1 MAKYW
6 QESPPILQEF
16 LNYHASILSHSAKT
30 VDEYFLD
37 LRSFFRYLKVRR
49 NPALS
54 QTPFSEISILD
65 VDLEFVSQ
73 TQLSEIYG
81 FLTFLSGGA
90 PAGKAESSTRA
101 RKCASIR
108 SFYHYLCVHAHQMEQ
123 DPTQSLNNPKLRK
136 TLPRYLSLS
145 ESIQLLE
152 AVSGPNEVRDYCILT
167 LFLNCG
173 LRVGEL
179 VGLNVQDIREDTVR
193 VLGKGNKERIVPL
206 GAKAK
211 DEIRCYLKKD
221 RDKMKKARGFEDIL
235 FLNKMGKSLS
245 RVMIFNIIKETA
257 LRAGLN
263 KVVSPHTFRHSF
275 ASHLVNGGADIR
287 TVQDM
292 LGHESIL
299 TTEIYT
305 HLDNSYLRDTI
316 TNFHPRAKKSRK

>member
-1 MAKYW
+1 MIWNEAIDSFRTYL
-6 QESPPILQEF
+6 ILEKSLSTNSVEAY
-16 LNYHASILSHSAKT
+16 LNDIRKLGAYCEQRTPSLTPKEVSYDVLNEYISALKDTGVTPRTQARSISSIK
-30 VDEYFLD
+30 
-37 LRSFFRYLKVRR
+37 SFFKYLLYDGAIGH
-49 NPALS
+49 NPANSLDAPKIGRTLPSVLS
-54 QTPFSEISILD
+54 VEEIEAMINA
-65 VDLEFVSQ
+65 VDLTKQEGQ
-73 TQLSEIYG
+73 RN
-81 FLTFLSGGA
+81 
-90 PAGKAESSTRA
+90 KAILE
-101 RKCASIR
+101 
-108 SFYHYLCVHAHQMEQ
+108 
-123 DPTQSLNNPKLRK
+123 
-136 TLPRYLSLS
+136 TLYS
-145 ESIQLLE
+145 
-152 AVSGPNEVRDYCILT
+152 
-167 LFLNCG
+167 CG
-173 LRVGEL
+173 LRVSEL
-179 VGLNVQDIREDTVR
+179 VNLKLSQINFRTGYIKIE
-193 VLGKGNKERIVPL
+193 GKGNKERIVPL

>member
-1 MAKYW
+1 MTWNETIDSFRTYLVLEKSL
-6 QESPPILQEF
+6 SPNSVEAY
-16 LNYHASILSHSAKT
+16 LNDIRKLAAYCEKLTPPLDPKEVSYNVLNEYLMELKNTGVTPRTQARGISSIK
-30 VDEYFLD
+30 
-37 LRSFFRYLKVRR
+37 SFFKYLLYDGAIGL
-49 NPALS
+49 NPANSLDAPKIGRTLPSVLS
-54 QTPFSEISILD
+54 VEEIEAMINA
-65 VDLEFVSQ
+65 VDLTKQEGQ
-73 TQLSEIYG
+73 RN
-81 FLTFLSGGA
+81 
-90 PAGKAESSTRA
+90 KAILE
-101 RKCASIR
+101 
-108 SFYHYLCVHAHQMEQ
+108 
-123 DPTQSLNNPKLRK
+123 
-136 TLPRYLSLS
+136 TLYS
-145 ESIQLLE
+145 
-152 AVSGPNEVRDYCILT
+152 
-167 LFLNCG
+167 CG
-173 LRVGEL
+173 LRVSEL
-179 VGLNVQDIREDTVR
+179 VNLKLSQINFRTGYIKIE
-193 VLGKGNKERIVPL
+193 GKGNKERIVPL

-235 FLNKMGKSLS
+235 FLNQMGKSLS

>member
-1 MAKYW
+1 MTWNEAIDSFRTYLILEKSLSTNSVEAYLNDIRKLAAYCE
-6 QESPPILQEF
+6 QRTPSLNPKEVSYDALNEHLSALKESGVTPRTQ
-16 LNYHASILSHSAKT
+16 ARSISSIK
-30 VDEYFLD
+30 
-37 LRSFFRYLKVRR
+37 SFFKYLLYDGAIGL
-49 NPALS
+49 NPANSLDAPKTGRSLPSVLS
-54 QTPFSEISILD
+54 IEEIEAMINAVDMNKQEGQRNKAIL
-65 VDLEFVSQ
+65 E
-73 TQLSEIYG
+73 
-81 FLTFLSGGA
+81 
-90 PAGKAESSTRA
+90 
-101 RKCASIR
+101 
-108 SFYHYLCVHAHQMEQ
+108 
-123 DPTQSLNNPKLRK
+123 
-136 TLPRYLSLS
+136 TLYS
-145 ESIQLLE
+145 
-152 AVSGPNEVRDYCILT
+152 
-167 LFLNCG
+167 CG
-173 LRVGEL
+173 LRVSEL
-179 VGLNVQDIREDTVR
+179 VNLKLSQINFRTGYIKIE
-193 VLGKGNKERIVPL
+193 GKGNKERIVPL

-221 RDKMKKARGFEDIL
+221 RDRMKKARGFEDIL

>member
-1 MAKYW
+1 MIWNEAIDSFRTYLVLEKSLSTNSVEAY
-6 QESPPILQEF
+6 
-16 LNYHASILSHSAKT
+16 LNDIRKLGAYCEQQTPSLTPKEVSYDVLNEYISALKDTGVTPRTQARSISSIK
-30 VDEYFLD
+30 
-37 LRSFFRYLKVRR
+37 SFFKYLLYDGAIGH
-49 NPALS
+49 NPANSLDAPKIGRNLPSVLS
-54 QTPFSEISILD
+54 VEEIEAMINA
-65 VDLEFVSQ
+65 VDLTKQEGQ
-73 TQLSEIYG
+73 RN
-81 FLTFLSGGA
+81 
-90 PAGKAESSTRA
+90 KAILE
-101 RKCASIR
+101 
-108 SFYHYLCVHAHQMEQ
+108 
-123 DPTQSLNNPKLRK
+123 
-136 TLPRYLSLS
+136 TLYS
-145 ESIQLLE
+145 
-152 AVSGPNEVRDYCILT
+152 
-167 LFLNCG
+167 CG
-173 LRVGEL
+173 LRVSEL
-179 VGLNVQDIREDTVR
+179 VNLKLSQINFRTGYIKIN
-193 VLGKGNKERIVPL
+193 GKGNKERIVPL

-221 RDKMKKARGFEDIL
+221 RDRMKKARGFEDIL

-245 RVMIFNIIKETA
+245 RVMIFNIIKEAA

>member
-1 MAKYW
+1 MTWNEAIDSFRTYLILEKSLSTNSVEAYLNDIRKLAAYCE
-6 QESPPILQEF
+6 QRTPSLNPKEVSYDALNEHLSALKESGVTPRTQ
-16 LNYHASILSHSAKT
+16 ARSISSIK
-30 VDEYFLD
+30 
-37 LRSFFRYLKVRR
+37 SFFKYLLYDGAIGL
-49 NPALS
+49 NPANSLDAPKIGRSLPSVLS
-54 QTPFSEISILD
+54 IEEIEAMISAVDMTKQEGQRNKAIL
-65 VDLEFVSQ
+65 E
-73 TQLSEIYG
+73 
-81 FLTFLSGGA
+81 
-90 PAGKAESSTRA
+90 
-101 RKCASIR
+101 
-108 SFYHYLCVHAHQMEQ
+108 
-123 DPTQSLNNPKLRK
+123 
-136 TLPRYLSLS
+136 TLYS
-145 ESIQLLE
+145 
-152 AVSGPNEVRDYCILT
+152 
-167 LFLNCG
+167 CG
-173 LRVGEL
+173 LRVSEL
-179 VGLNVQDIREDTVR
+179 VNLKLSQINFRTGYIKIE
-193 VLGKGNKERIVPL
+193 GKGNKERIVPL

-221 RDKMKKARGFEDIL
+221 RDRMKKARGFEDIL

>member
-1 MAKYW
+1 MTWNEAIDSFRTYLILEKSLSTNSVEAYLNDIRKLAAYCE
-6 QESPPILQEF
+6 QRTPSLNPKEVSYDALNEHLSALKESGVTPRTQ
-16 LNYHASILSHSAKT
+16 ARSISSIK
-30 VDEYFLD
+30 
-37 LRSFFRYLKVRR
+37 SFFKYLLYDGAIGL
-49 NPALS
+49 NPANSLDAPKIGRSLPSVLS
-54 QTPFSEISILD
+54 IEEIEAMINAVDMNKQEGQRNKAIL
-65 VDLEFVSQ
+65 E
-73 TQLSEIYG
+73 
-81 FLTFLSGGA
+81 
-90 PAGKAESSTRA
+90 
-101 RKCASIR
+101 
-108 SFYHYLCVHAHQMEQ
+108 
-123 DPTQSLNNPKLRK
+123 
-136 TLPRYLSLS
+136 TLYS
-145 ESIQLLE
+145 
-152 AVSGPNEVRDYCILT
+152 
-167 LFLNCG
+167 CG
-173 LRVGEL
+173 LRVSEL
-179 VGLNVQDIREDTVR
+179 VNLKLSQINFRTGYIKIE
-193 VLGKGNKERIVPL
+193 GKGNKERIVPL

-221 RDKMKKARGFEDIL
+221 RDRMKKARGFEDIL

-275 ASHLVNGGADIR
+275 ASLLVNGGADIR

>member
-1 MAKYW
+1 MTWNEAIDSFRTYL
-6 QESPPILQEF
+6 ILEKSLSTNSVEAY
-16 LNYHASILSHSAKT
+16 LNDIRKLGAYYDVLNEYISALKDTGVTPRTQARSISSIK
-30 VDEYFLD
+30 
-37 LRSFFRYLKVRR
+37 SFFKYLLYDGAIGL
-49 NPALS
+49 NPANSLDAPKIGRTLPSVLS
-54 QTPFSEISILD
+54 VEEIEAMINA
-65 VDLEFVSQ
+65 VDLTKQEGQ
-73 TQLSEIYG
+73 RN
-81 FLTFLSGGA
+81 
-90 PAGKAESSTRA
+90 KAILE
-101 RKCASIR
+101 
-108 SFYHYLCVHAHQMEQ
+108 
-123 DPTQSLNNPKLRK
+123 
-136 TLPRYLSLS
+136 TLYS
-145 ESIQLLE
+145 
-152 AVSGPNEVRDYCILT
+152 
-167 LFLNCG
+167 CG
-173 LRVGEL
+173 LRVSEL
-179 VGLNVQDIREDTVR
+179 VNLKLSQINFRTGYIKIE
-193 VLGKGNKERIVPL
+193 GKGNKERIVPL

>member
-1 MAKYW
+1 MIWNETIDSFRTYL
-6 QESPPILQEF
+6 ILEKSLSTNSVEAY
-16 LNYHASILSHSAKT
+16 LNDIRKLGAYCEQRTPSLNPKEVSYDVLNEYISALKDTGVTPRTQARSISSIK
-30 VDEYFLD
+30 
-37 LRSFFRYLKVRR
+37 SFFKYLLYDGAIGL
-49 NPALS
+49 NPANSLDAPKIGRTLPSVLS
-54 QTPFSEISILD
+54 VEEIEAMINA
-65 VDLEFVSQ
+65 VDLTKQEGQ
-73 TQLSEIYG
+73 RN
-81 FLTFLSGGA
+81 
-90 PAGKAESSTRA
+90 KAILE
-101 RKCASIR
+101 
-108 SFYHYLCVHAHQMEQ
+108 
-123 DPTQSLNNPKLRK
+123 
-136 TLPRYLSLS
+136 TLYS
-145 ESIQLLE
+145 
-152 AVSGPNEVRDYCILT
+152 
-167 LFLNCG
+167 CG
-173 LRVGEL
+173 LRVSEL
-179 VGLNVQDIREDTVR
+179 VNLKLSQINFRTGYIKIE
-193 VLGKGNKERIVPL
+193 GKGNKERIVPL

-245 RVMIFNIIKETA
+245 RV
-257 LRAGLN
+257 N

>member
-1 MAKYW
+1 MTWNEAIDSFRTYLILEKSLSTNSVEAYLNDIRKLAAYCE
-6 QESPPILQEF
+6 QRTPSLNPKEVSYDALNEHLSALKESGVTPRTQ
-16 LNYHASILSHSAKT
+16 ARSISSIK
-30 VDEYFLD
+30 
-37 LRSFFRYLKVRR
+37 SFFKYLLYDGAIGL
-49 NPALS
+49 NPANSLDAPKIGRSLPSVLS
-54 QTPFSEISILD
+54 IEEIEAMINAVDMTKQEGQRNKAIL
-65 VDLEFVSQ
+65 E
-73 TQLSEIYG
+73 
-81 FLTFLSGGA
+81 
-90 PAGKAESSTRA
+90 
-101 RKCASIR
+101 
-108 SFYHYLCVHAHQMEQ
+108 
-123 DPTQSLNNPKLRK
+123 
-136 TLPRYLSLS
+136 TLYS
-145 ESIQLLE
+145 
-152 AVSGPNEVRDYCILT
+152 
-167 LFLNCG
+167 CG
-173 LRVGEL
+173 LRVSEL
-179 VGLNVQDIREDTVR
+179 VNLKLSQINFRTGYIKIE
-193 VLGKGNKERIVPL
+193 GKGNKERIVPL

-221 RDKMKKARGFEDIL
+221 RDRMKKARGFEDIL

-292 LGHESIL
+292 LGHESKL

>member
-1 MAKYW
+1 MTWNEAIDSFRTYLILEKSLSTNSVEAYLNDIRKLAAYCE
-6 QESPPILQEF
+6 QRTPSLNPKEVSYDALNEHLSALKESGVTPRTQ
-16 LNYHASILSHSAKT
+16 ARSISSIK
-30 VDEYFLD
+30 
-37 LRSFFRYLKVRR
+37 SFFKYLLYDGAIGL
-49 NPALS
+49 NPANSLDAPKIGRSLPSVLS
-54 QTPFSEISILD
+54 IEEIEAMINAVDMNKQEGQRNKAIL
-65 VDLEFVSQ
+65 E
-73 TQLSEIYG
+73 
-81 FLTFLSGGA
+81 
-90 PAGKAESSTRA
+90 
-101 RKCASIR
+101 
-108 SFYHYLCVHAHQMEQ
+108 
-123 DPTQSLNNPKLRK
+123 
-136 TLPRYLSLS
+136 TLYS
-145 ESIQLLE
+145 
-152 AVSGPNEVRDYCILT
+152 
-167 LFLNCG
+167 CG
-173 LRVGEL
+173 LRVSEL
-179 VGLNVQDIREDTVR
+179 VNLKLSQINFRTGYIKIE
-193 VLGKGNKERIVPL
+193 GKGNKERIVPL

-221 RDKMKKARGFEDIL
+221 RDRMKKARGFEDIL

>member
-1 MAKYW
+1 MTWNEAIDSFRTYL
-6 QESPPILQEF
+6 ILEKSLSTNSVEAY
-16 LNYHASILSHSAKT
+16 LN
-30 VDEYFLD
+30 D
-37 LRSFFRYLKVRR
+37 LRKLAVYCEQRTTSLNPKEVSYDTLNEYLSALKESGVTPRTQARSISSIKSFFKYLLYDGAIGL
-49 NPALS
+49 NPANSLDTPKIGRSLPSVLS
-54 QTPFSEISILD
+54 IEEIEAMLNAVDMTKQEGQRNKAIL
-65 VDLEFVSQ
+65 E
-73 TQLSEIYG
+73 
-81 FLTFLSGGA
+81 
-90 PAGKAESSTRA
+90 
-101 RKCASIR
+101 
-108 SFYHYLCVHAHQMEQ
+108 
-123 DPTQSLNNPKLRK
+123 
-136 TLPRYLSLS
+136 TLYS
-145 ESIQLLE
+145 
-152 AVSGPNEVRDYCILT
+152 
-167 LFLNCG
+167 CG
-173 LRVGEL
+173 LRVSEL
-179 VGLNVQDIREDTVR
+179 VNLKLSQINFRTGYIKIE
-193 VLGKGNKERIVPL
+193 GKGNKERIVPL
-206 GAKAK
+206 GTRAK

>member
-1 MAKYW
+1 MTWNEAIDSFRTYL
-6 QESPPILQEF
+6 ILEKSLSTNSVEAYLNDIRKLATHCEGRTPSLNPKEVSYDVLNEF
-16 LNYHASILSHSAKT
+16 LSVLKDTGVTPRTQARSISSIK
-30 VDEYFLD
+30 
-37 LRSFFRYLKVRR
+37 SFFKYLLYDGAIGL
-49 NPALS
+49 NPANSLDAPKIGRTLPSVLS
-54 QTPFSEISILD
+54 VEEIEAMINA
-65 VDLEFVSQ
+65 VDLTKQEGQ
-73 TQLSEIYG
+73 RN
-81 FLTFLSGGA
+81 
-90 PAGKAESSTRA
+90 KAILE
-101 RKCASIR
+101 
-108 SFYHYLCVHAHQMEQ
+108 
-123 DPTQSLNNPKLRK
+123 
-136 TLPRYLSLS
+136 TLYS
-145 ESIQLLE
+145 
-152 AVSGPNEVRDYCILT
+152 
-167 LFLNCG
+167 CG
-173 LRVGEL
+173 LRVSEL
-179 VGLNVQDIREDTVR
+179 VNLKLSQINFRTGYIKIE
-193 VLGKGNKERIVPL
+193 GKGNKERIVPL

-221 RDKMKKARGFEDIL
+221 RDRMKKAKGFEDIL

>member
-1 MAKYW
+1 MQDRYVADEARVSISSLEAETIMKSTPV
-6 QESPPILQEF
+6 QTVK
-16 LNYHASILSHSAKT
+16 SILGRIGIEYEDGLPKEAYISALKDT
-30 VDEYFLD
+30 GVTP
-37 LRSFFRYLKVRR
+37 RTQARSISSIKSFFKYLLYDGAIGL
-49 NPALS
+49 NPANSLDAPKIGRTLPSVLS
-54 QTPFSEISILD
+54 VEEIEAMINA
-65 VDLEFVSQ
+65 VDLTKQEGQ
-73 TQLSEIYG
+73 RN
-81 FLTFLSGGA
+81 
-90 PAGKAESSTRA
+90 KAILE
-101 RKCASIR
+101 
-108 SFYHYLCVHAHQMEQ
+108 
-123 DPTQSLNNPKLRK
+123 
-136 TLPRYLSLS
+136 TLYS
-145 ESIQLLE
+145 
-152 AVSGPNEVRDYCILT
+152 
-167 LFLNCG
+167 CG
-173 LRVGEL
+173 LRVSEL
-179 VGLNVQDIREDTVR
+179 VNLKLSQINFRTGYIKIN
-193 VLGKGNKERIVPL
+193 GKGNKERIVPL

-221 RDKMKKARGFEDIL
+221 RDRMKKARGFEDIL

-245 RVMIFNIIKETA
+245 RVMIFNIIKEAA